1 MWACGADVVRGDGHF
16 HFESRIEKPVLHFL
30 HVRDEFRAISQPSEA
45 VQAEEMVAAQ
55 ADVWEYG
62 SVGVW
67 GCHC

>member
-45 VQAEEMVAAQ
+45 VQAEEMVAA
-55 ADVWEYG
+55 
-62 SVGVW
+62 
-67 GCHC
+67 